1 MKNSLTVL
9 VLLSSI
15 VTLLSCHNGANSFIE
30 YKMIGYDSKAWVDT
44 ASFPT
49 IRVFKKNELEVSKNG
64 VVKYKGVFSMK
75 GDSAFLQIKNTG
87 RMAALFLNK
96 EHTTLRISNLIFIEV
111 EAWHGDFKKI
121 Q

>member
-1 MKNSLTVL
+1 MKNSLAVL

-15 VTLLSCHNGANSFIE
+15 ITLLSCHNDAKSFIE
-30 YKMIGYDSKAWVDT
+30 YKMISYESKAWVDT

-49 IRVFKKNELEVSKNG
+49 IKIFKNNDLEVSKNG
-64 VVKYKGVFSMK
+64 AVKYKGDFIMK
-75 GDSAFLQIKNTG
+75 GDSAFLQIKNSR

-96 EHTTLRISNLIFIEV
+96 EHTMLRISNLTSIEV
-111 EAWHGDFKKI
+111 EAWHGDFKKA